1 MDSDGYT
8 DNLGRCE
15 FVTIN
20 WYLSQNVYRLMTS
33 LGIKVYF
40 TEDEAWLNG
49 KYISQRYR
57 LRFKTNMCVFR
68 LKRKAEKQLAARIPK
83 NNCRLIKSIVEVDT
97 RPVKCIEVDS
107 PNHMYLCTEHYIPTH
122 NSLFL
127 KQLCLIKALEEN
139 WKFVFCSPEDFPPEE
154 FYDDLIHTLSGK
166 TTDKDYEDKVISE
179 ETYKKCYELI
189 KNNFLFLYLEP
200 PHNTIKG
207 ALEEFKKLCNNQQI
221 DGCIIDPL
229 LKFSRPKDFSERD
242 DIYASYIGSICIDFC
257 RQTNTSFHLVM
268 HQTTPLIDS
277 ETKKYPEP
285 SMYRVKGG
293 GSWAD
298 GFDNV
303 LSIWRPHYAKD
314 KFDTEVMFSSQK
326 IKKQKLVGI
335 PQRVSISFNRKSN
348 RYTKF
353 GNLEDSLFN
362 FDKFLE

>member
-1 MDSDGYT
+1 MKLENFRTSD
-8 DNLGRCE
+8 
-15 FVTIN
+15 
-20 WYLSQNVYRLMTS
+20 
-33 LGIKVYF
+33 
-40 TEDEAWLNG
+40 
-49 KYISQRYR
+49 
-57 LRFKTNMCVFR
+57 
-68 LKRKAEKQLAARIPK
+68 K
-83 NNCRLIKSIVEVDT
+83 NTYLIKPEN
-97 RPVKCIEVDS
+97 CIETMLEGLKKGKVKGSTTYNSDLDKCWTWRKQEA
-107 PNHMYLCTEHYIPTH
+107 NIWTGYANEGK
-122 NSLFL
+122 SLFL

-166 TTDKDYEDKVISE
+166 TTDKDYEGKVISE

-314 KFDTEVMFSSQK
+314 KFDTEVQFASQK

-335 PQRVSISFNRKSN
+335 PQRFQMSFDRKSN
-348 RYTKF
+348 RYCNYDTTTPIF
-353 GNLEDSLFN
+353 D
-362 FDKFLE
+362 FDKFVYKQKLTPLKDILGQTD